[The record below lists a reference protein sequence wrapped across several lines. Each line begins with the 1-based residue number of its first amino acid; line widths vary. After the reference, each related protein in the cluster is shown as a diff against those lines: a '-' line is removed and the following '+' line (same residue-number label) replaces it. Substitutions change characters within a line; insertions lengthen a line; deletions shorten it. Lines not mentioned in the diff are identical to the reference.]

1 MPKKYTVKY
10 YEGTLPRW
18 KGYEEF
24 NTALGLQRVVFEKTD
39 KGVFAN
45 DVPEE
50 LAVRLHRSDAYDIVD
65 EKGVVSAEFA
75 AGASP
80 HGKPK
85 PPASSAPAQPSAKEL
100 ELAAENE
107 RLKAQLLA
115 AQRTG
120 ESEKVRPAADDDAK
134 SKTSKPSAK

>member
-10 YEGTLPRW
+10 YDTLPRW

-39 KGVFAN
+39 KGFFAN

-65 EKGVVSAEFA
+65 EKGAVPAEFA

-85 PPASSAPAQPSAKEL
+85 PPVSSAPAQPSAKEL

-107 RLKAQLLA
+107 RLKAQLLS
-115 AQRTG
+115 AQQAKPPVG
-120 ESEKVRPAADDDAK
+120 DDDGKGKPGKSAAK
-134 SKTSKPSAK
+134 